1 MASKNKHGLEIYD
14 LLIEIIVGLSP
25 NQAEKLYSE
34 LLPRYT
40 RRAKVTLYNSEGI
53 EDNKMGKIRLLPN
66 QYKTLRVKFGDSYI
80 KKSFLELTKYIEFLE
95 KNQDVPK
102 YKSKLKDYNSKTHN
116 ILLTSGW
123 VYEKCKQY
131 IVKDRPRIN
140 VNPYEI
146 DDFSVAKEYIKNI
159 PMEVRQTALDVQML
173 IMKFPELQD
182 VEYEPAR
189 PE

>member
-1 MASKNKHGLEIYD
+1 MCAAKNKHGLEIYD
-14 LLIEIIVGLSP
+14 LLIEIIVSLSP
-25 NQAEKLYSE
+25 NQAENLYSE

-53 EDNKMGKIRLLPN
+53 EDKLGKIRLLPN

-80 KKSFLELTKYIEFLE
+80 KKSFLELTRYIEFLE
-95 KNQDVPK
+95 KNQDITK
-102 YKSKLKDYNSKTHN
+102 YKQKLRDYNSKTHN
-116 ILLTSGW
+116 LLLTSGW

-131 IVKDRPRIN
+131 IVKERPKLN

-146 DDFSVAKEYIKNI
+146 DDFSVAREYIKNI
-159 PMEVRQTALDVQML
+159 PYEVRQNALDVQML

-182 VEYEPAR
+182 VEYEPAK
-189 PE
+189 